1 MERNGKQKHVIY
13 SETQIFRCL
22 VQRQFTTL
30 RDSNHGPRTTEKEEE
45 IFDPEGQD
53 EAEVEEGQ
61 PIGQS
66 YHRSELVNLHPTPS
80 STAYLSILLPCLLL
94 LLA

>member
-1 MERNGKQKHVIY
+1 LEKI
-13 SETQIFRCL
+13 T
-22 VQRQFTTL
+22 QRQFTTL
-30 RDSNHGPRTTEKEEE
+30 RDSNHGPRTTEEEEE

-66 YHRSELVNLHPTPS
+66 YHRSELVHPTPS
-80 STAYLSILLPCLLL
+80 STAHLSILQPFTLL